1 MGSVIGKEIS
11 AQEAADR
18 LLKLIIDRTIVQAV
32 FTSRSSLTAAL
43 IGVVYPA
50 PGGSAMV
57 KARRETTQPIFRFDP
72 SAATSFRLDDGR
84 AFRKGAFKSHHVS
97 SVLSFCYSD
106 RTKVIL
112 LELHPDGSKEDE

>member
-1 MGSVIGKEIS
+1 MGSVIGKEIP

-18 LLKLIIDRTIVQAV
+18 LLKLMIERTIVQAV

-57 KARRETTQPIFRFDP
+57 KVRRENTQPIFRFDP
-72 SAATSFRLDDGR
+72 SAATSFRLDDGH
-84 AFRKGAFKSHHVS
+84 AFPRGAFKSHRVT
-97 SVLSFCYSD
+97 SVLSFCYPD

-112 LELHPDGSKEDE
+112 LELHPDGSDEDE